1 MFGTDGIRGRANRG
15 LLRPESV
22 LRIGRAIGHWLHDAP
37 VPHRALIARDPR
49 RSGDLLDAALSAGL
63 LSEGIEVVDVGM
75 LPTPAAMFLTGTLE
89 AGIGVMLSASHNPA
103 PDNGLKLFTPCGNKL
118 SDADQA
124 KIEALAEG
132 DAGAGVDAPELGL
145 RRSEPEALASYLN
158 ALCER
163 YRALQLAGQRIWI
176 DCAHGATSV
185 TAAEVLRRLG
195 AEVIGFA
202 DTPQP
207 DLINRGCG
215 ATAPA
220 ALAERVGPG
229 ELGLCFDGDGD
240 RVMLIDEQGAV
251 RDGDDV
257 LFVIASH
264 RRRRGSLAGGRV
276 VGTVMTNFGLEHALA
291 GAGIELLRVPVG
303 DRAIAACLASE
314 QLSLGGEPSGHI
326 IFPEFL
332 AAGDGLQTSLELLAV
347 LQEREST
354 LAALAG
360 GWQRSPQVLI
370 NVPVGSQP
378 DLAGIPAVCSVESE
392 VRTELEGRG
401 RLVLRYSGTEPL
413 CRVMV
418 EADCPELARSQ
429 GERMAACL
437 RENL

>member
-1 MFGTDGIRGRANRG
+1 MFGTDGIRGRANKG

-49 RSGDLLDAALSAGL
+49 RSGDLLDAALSAGM

-75 LPTPAAMFLTGTLE
+75 LPTPAAMFLTGTLD

-118 SDADQA
+118 SDSDQA
-124 KIEALAEG
+124 KIEMLAQG
-132 DAGAGVDAPELGL
+132 PAGEGVDAQDLGL
-145 RRSEPEALASYLN
+145 RRSEPAALLDYLEALCARHSG
-158 ALCER
+158 
-163 YRALQLAGQRIWI
+163 LQLTGRRIWI

-195 AEVIGFA
+195 AEVKGFA

-207 DLINRGCG
+207 DAINRGCG

-220 ALAERVGPG
+220 ALAARVQPG

-240 RVMLIDEQGAV
+240 RVMLIDERGTV

-257 LFVIASH
+257 LYVIATS
-264 RRRRGSLAGGRV
+264 RMLQQQLTPGRI
-276 VGTVMTNFGLEHALA
+276 VGTVMTNFGLERALQA
-291 GAGIELLRVPVG
+291 AGIGLVRVPVG
-303 DRAIAACLASE
+303 DRAIAACLNS
-314 QLSLGGEPSGHI
+314 QGLTLGGEPSGHI

-332 AAGDGLQTSLELLAV
+332 AAGDGLLTALEVLAV
-347 LQEREST
+347 LEQRGTS
-354 LAALAG
+354 LAELTQ

-378 DLAGIPAVCSVESE
+378 DLTGIPAVCAVESS
-392 VRTELEGRG
+392 VQAELEGRG

-418 EADCPELARSQ
+418 EAESDELAQSQ
-429 GERMAACL
+429 AERMAACL